1 MQRTMLEHQSKLI
14 LEMTN
19 KIKRT
24 TIEDEMRNELPHYPS
39 VKDEHVK
46 NDGLHQCVEEKP
58 KNFKQLYKKVKN
70 GQKYE
75 MEDNSSNDV
84 SDNDSFITINTSDE
98 DSDYTLDTSESSD
111 SGIIDS
117 FGSYGVNPLFSKS
130 IENRTSTTSRA
141 CKEFVYIRQ
150 NEEKRKVLEPAADH
164 EANVLK
170 MKSFEKSQRAS
181 VNHSQRKIVIMHDKS
196 AMIVNES
203 CLI

>member
-1 MQRTMLEHQSKLI
+1 MLEHQSKLI
-14 LEMTN
+14 SEMTN
-19 KIKRT
+19 KIKHT
-24 TIEDEMRNELPHYPS
+24 TMEDEMRNELSHYPS
-39 VKDEHVK
+39 VKDEQVK
-46 NDGLHQCVEEKP
+46 NDDLHQCVEEKP

-70 GQKYE
+70 GKKYE
-75 MEDNSSNDV
+75 IEDNLTNYV

-130 IENRTSTTSRA
+130 VENHTSTTSRA

-150 NEEKRKVLEPAADH
+150 NEEKQNVSEPAADH
-164 EANVLK
+164 EAVALK
-170 MKSFEKSQRAS
+170 MNSFEKSQRS
-181 VNHSQRKIVIMHDKS
+181 SFNHSQRKIVIMHDKS
-196 AMIVNES
+196 AMVVNES